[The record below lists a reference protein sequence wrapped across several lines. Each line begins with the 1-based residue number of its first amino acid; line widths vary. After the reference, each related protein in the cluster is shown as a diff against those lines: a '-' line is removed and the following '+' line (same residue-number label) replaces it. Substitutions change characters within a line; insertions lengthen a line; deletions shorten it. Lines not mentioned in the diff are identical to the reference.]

1 MNWNNL
7 TERAQKAILIAQEE
21 AHILNNDYLG
31 TEHILLGLIKIE
43 EGVAYKAI
51 SSMGVEPDE
60 IVDRI
65 ESFVKENKN
74 YGSSAS
80 REEVI
85 LTPRA
90 KRVLEL
96 AEREAVNLGDTY
108 ISTEHILLALL
119 HEGGGVAIKILQDTG
134 IDLGKF
140 EETIYSMIGEKV
152 SKEPQRG
159 FIPSQA
165 QIKTP
170 TLDQFSRDLTLLASR
185 NELDPVIG
193 RENEIERLVEILMRR
208 KKNNPAIIGDPGVG
222 KTSIVEGLAQRIA
235 DGDIPELLKGRRIV
249 SLDLASVIAGT
260 KYRGEFEERMKK
272 IIKEISKTQGNV
284 ILFIDEFHTIVGAG
298 AAEGAIDASNILKP
312 ALTNGEIQV
321 IGATTVKEYR
331 KYVEKDPALERRFQ
345 PIMVREPT
353 IEESMEILKGLRDRY
368 EKFHGVK
375 ISDYAIE
382 IAVGLSVKYIQDRFL
397 PDKAIDVIDEAS
409 ARLRL
414 QLSKSSQVKELEKKV
429 KEIRESKFQA
439 IRDRKLLEA
448 DKLRDEERVI
458 LNQLKDALSKSEDEF
473 PELSEDHIRKVISL
487 WTNIPIEK
495 LVSNEKQKLINMEAE
510 LHKRIIGQEE
520 AVSAV
525 SRVIRRARSGLKNPN
540 KPIGSFLF
548 LGPTGVGKTELAK
561 TLAEFLFG
569 SENALIRLDMSEFM
583 EKFAVSRIIGSPP
596 GYVGYEEG
604 GQLTEMVRRKPYSV
618 VLFDEIE
625 KAHTDVFDILLQ
637 IMDEGRLTDS
647 QGRTIDFKN
656 TVIILTSNFGTE
668 KLREK
673 SMGFELGKQE
683 ETFEDKKKK
692 LVSSLKEI
700 FKPEFLNRLD
710 DIIVFYPL
718 NIEEIKSIV
727 DVIIRKMQV
736 NLHENKIKVK
746 LADDAREFLA
756 KKGYNPEYGARP
768 LQRLI
773 EKEVEDPIAVKILG
787 GEFTEGD
794 TIIVGLE
801 NGEINLEK
809 EKDIVGTK

>member
-7 TERAQKAILIAQEE
+7 TERAQKSILIAQEE
-21 AHILNNDYLG
+21 AHLLNNDYLG
-31 TEHILLGLIKIE
+31 TEHLLLGLIKIE
-43 EGVAYKAI
+43 EGIAHRAI
-51 SSMGVEPDE
+51 TNMGIDPEDIVE
-60 IVDRI
+60 RI
-65 ESFVKENKN
+65 ESFIKESKN
-74 YGSSAS
+74 YGTSGE

-96 AEREAVNLGDTY
+96 AEREAINLGDTY
-108 ISTEHILLALL
+108 ISTEHILLAML
-119 HEGGGVAIKILQDTG
+119 HEGGGVALKILQDAG
-134 IDLGKF
+134 IDLARF
-140 EETIYSMIGEKV
+140 EETIYSMMGENVTKEA
-152 SKEPQRG
+152 SKNVFP
-159 FIPSQA
+159 PTT

-170 TLDQFSRDLTLLASR
+170 NLDQYSRDLTLLASR

-193 RENEIERLVEILMRR
+193 RDNEIERLIEILMRR

-235 DGDIPELLKGRRIV
+235 DGDVPDLLKGRRIV

-272 IIKEISKTQGNV
+272 ILKEVSRTQGNV

-312 ALTNGEIQV
+312 ALTSGEIQV

-345 PIMVREPT
+345 PILVREPT
-353 IEESMEILKGLRDRY
+353 IEESIEILKGLRDRY

-375 ISDYAIE
+375 ISDESIE
-382 IAVGLSVKYIQDRFL
+382 LAVKLSVKYIQDRFL

-414 QLSKSSQVKELEKKV
+414 QLTKTSEIKTLEKKL
-429 KEIRESKFQA
+429 REVREKKFQS
-439 IRDRKLLEA
+439 INEKKLYESDKFRNEERKIL
-448 DKLRDEERVI
+448 DKLKELLD
-458 LNQLKDALSKSEDEF
+458 KSSEEF
-473 PELSEDHIRKVISL
+473 PELSESHIRKVISL
-487 WTNIPIEK
+487 WTSIPIEK
-495 LVSNEKQKLINMEAE
+495 LITDEKKRLINMEAE
-510 LHKRIIGQEE
+510 LHKRIISQDE
-520 AVSAV
+520 AVNAV
-525 SRVIRRARSGLKNPN
+525 SRVVRRARSGLKNPN

-604 GQLTEMVRRKPYSV
+604 GQLTEAIRRKPYSV

-625 KAHTDVFDILLQ
+625 KAHPDVFDILLQ

-647 QGRTIDFKN
+647 QGRAVDFKN
-656 TVIILTSNFGTE
+656 TVIILTSNFGTD

-673 SMGFELGKQE
+673 AMGFDILKSDESFE
-683 ETFEDKKKK
+683 EKKKK
-692 LVSSLKEI
+692 LLGSLKDI

-710 DIIVFYPL
+710 EIIVFHPL
-718 NIEEIKSIV
+718 SLEQIKQIV
-727 DVIIRKMQV
+727 DVIMRKTEM
-736 NLHENKIKVK
+736 NLEESNIKIKLTEEAK
-746 LADDAREFLA
+746 EYLA
-756 KKGYNPEYGARP
+756 KKGYNPEFGARP
-768 LQRLI
+768 LQRLV
-773 EKEVEDPIAVKILG
+773 EREVEDPIAMRILA
-787 GEFTEGD
+787 GEFKEGD
-794 TIIVGLE
+794 TVVIGLE
-801 NGEINLEK
+801 KGEIIFEK
-809 EKDIVGTK
+809 EKDSVATK